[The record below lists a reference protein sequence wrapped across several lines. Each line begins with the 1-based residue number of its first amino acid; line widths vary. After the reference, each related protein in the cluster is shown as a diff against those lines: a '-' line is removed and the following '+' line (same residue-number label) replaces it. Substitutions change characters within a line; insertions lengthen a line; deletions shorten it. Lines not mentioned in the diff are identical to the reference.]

1 MRNRAAVTF
10 GTMKHLLLISSFVML
25 AACGDGKKEA
35 AEQQMAADSTSIARY
50 TVDLASFDVPLQL
63 DLGDLATLGVDSA
76 QVRWNE
82 EFGWLEVRAGEG
94 FAVTI
99 AEEPADLVRLMADLE
114 RDMLQKHTVIR
125 ESPELLVYRS
135 QFPDEDLVFV
145 HFYRIIRVN
154 DRTFVMQD
162 APGGRFNEADVARM
176 SASVGAQQPV

>member
-1 MRNRAAVTF
+1 MRYEGAVTF
-10 GTMKHLLLISSFVML
+10 GTMKHLLFLSAVALFT
-25 AACGDGKKEA
+25 ACGDGKKEA
-35 AEQQMAADSTSIARY
+35 AEQQLAADTTATVGT
-50 TVDLASFDVPLQL
+50 TVDLSTFDMPFALE
-63 DLGDLATLGVDSA
+63 LGDLATLGADSA

-114 RDMLQKHTVIR
+114 RDMLQKHTVIS
-125 ESPELLVYRS
+125 ETPELVVYRS

-145 HFYRIIRVN
+145 HFYRIIHVN

-162 APGGRFNEADVARM
+162 APGGRYNEADVARM
-176 SASVGAQQPV
+176 SSSVRVQQPA